1 MSVAYKILGVSVGM
15 LLIGSTALTI
25 RKRNRDERTGKLLIA
40 IKTQI
45 QPITSGLIAQNAFDI
60 HYLNKVLQSVN
71 KEILVLKTST
81 ASNYADQIYKAWGNW
96 YQGGDDE
103 EKVYGVFRKMKD
115 KVQVS
120 QVAKVYQDT
129 YSKNLIDTLKDRFD
143 KEEITIVLNIIKA
156 LPNYRTA

>member
-1 MSVAYKILGVSVGM
+1 
-15 LLIGSTALTI
+15 
-25 RKRNRDERTGKLLIA
+25 
-40 IKTQI
+40 
-45 QPITSGLIAQNAFDI
+45 
-60 HYLNKVLQSVN
+60 
-71 KEILVLKTST
+71 
-81 ASNYADQIYKAWGNW
+81 
-96 YQGGDDE
+96 
-103 EKVYGVFRKMKD
+103 MKD